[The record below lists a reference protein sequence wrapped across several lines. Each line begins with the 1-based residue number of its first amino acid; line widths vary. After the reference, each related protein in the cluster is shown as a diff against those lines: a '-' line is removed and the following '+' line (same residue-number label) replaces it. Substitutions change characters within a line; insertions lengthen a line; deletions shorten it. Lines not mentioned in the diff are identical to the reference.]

1 MTASSQTPPE
11 AQAPEPPHGDYPLA
25 DPSPVFA
32 TFGLAVPAPAGSPAE
47 APVTTV
53 EAAAAVLSAE
63 MDEREGWSSAQ
74 QLAEAERQAGILFDA
89 ASVEAAVS
97 AAREQAHAEDKAELA
112 ERGRQ
117 LALMAG
123 VRRQLDAVLRVCEGR
138 PGTDLLLTA
147 VVAAAAE
154 YGTTPYDTVPMTLTW
169 TGSVTIPDA
178 HSIRKQAIVHCTS
191 SHGARA
197 DLVITGDARLKLAS
211 LLDAVT
217 RDVNAPCLTPGCG
230 AEEDLDPS
238 DPALFGWAR
247 VEVAG
252 VEGGPR
258 WYCTPMCVS
267 NALARAG
274 DDLALADDQA
284 AVGGGL

>member
-1 MTASSQTPPE
+1 MTASSQTPSE

-25 DPSPVFA
+25 DPRPVFA
-32 TFGLAVPAPAGSPAE
+32 TFSLAIPAPAGSPAQT
-47 APVTTV
+47 PITTV
-53 EAAAAVLSAE
+53 QAAEAVLSAE

-97 AAREQAHAEDKAELA
+97 AAREQAHAECRAELA
-112 ERGRQ
+112 ERGKQ

-123 VRRQLDAVLRVCEGR
+123 AQRQLDAVLRVCEGR
-138 PGTDLLLTA
+138 LGTDLLLTA

-169 TGSVTIPDA
+169 TREVTIPDA
-178 HSIRKQAIVHCTS
+178 NSIREQAIVHCTS

-197 DLVITGDARLKLAS
+197 DLVITGDARMALAS
-211 LLDAVT
+211 LLDAEV
-217 RDVNAPCLTPGCG
+217 RDVNAPCPTDGCG
-230 AEEDLDPS
+230 TSDDYDASDPS
-238 DPALFGWAR
+238 LFGWAH

-258 WYCTPMCVS
+258 WYCTPTCVS

-274 DDLALADDQA
+274 AELADIDDQA
-284 AVGGGL
+284 AVDGGL